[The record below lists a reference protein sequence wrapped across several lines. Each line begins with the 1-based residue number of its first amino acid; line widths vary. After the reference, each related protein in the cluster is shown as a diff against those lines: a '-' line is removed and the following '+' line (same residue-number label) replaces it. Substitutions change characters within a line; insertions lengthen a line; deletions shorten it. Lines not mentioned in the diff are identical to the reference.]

1 MTGGSGGGEN
11 GRVLAVRAW
20 EPAVSGRGANSLQL
34 AEVLWL
40 ITITTTDSDFCYGS
54 KLAFIPVLDV
64 KIFFHTTGFDHKTSC
79 LAHGFLTNSPK

>member
-34 AEVLWL
+34 AEVLLL
-40 ITITTTDSDFCYGS
+40 ITMELSS
-54 KLAFIPVLDV
+54 LAGTSRDGQLPVNLV
-64 KIFFHTTGFDHKTSC
+64 AWRG
-79 LAHGFLTNSPK
+79 L

>member
-34 AEVLWL
+34 AEVLLL
-40 ITITTTDSDFCYGS
+40 ITMELSS
-54 KLAFIPVLDV
+54 LAGTSRDVLRRVDRDGQLPVNLV
-64 KIFFHTTGFDHKTSC
+64 AWRG
-79 LAHGFLTNSPK
+79 L